1 MSVATSTDSTQP
13 KVLRKMAKVNHAAI
27 ARALRLLQTQELV
40 TSHEV
45 AEETGLH
52 TVTAQEFMRTLRKF
66 KVVYVAS
73 WEKDRLGRDCTPVY
87 CLGDKRD
94 VPRARMT
101 PAQRT
106 ERYRKKKELE
116 MWLRLST

>member
-1 MSVATSTDSTQP
+1 MAMSTDSRQP
-13 KVLRKMAKVNHAAI
+13 KVLRKQAKVNHAAI
-27 ARALRLLQTQELV
+27 AKALRLLQTQELV

-106 ERYRKKKELE
+106 ARYRKKKELE
-116 MWLRLST
+116 KWLKLSA